1 MSKKHPSP
9 RATPKARFPFGRRPK
24 REWQAMVLAAVRD
37 GAELGQAARRAG
49 VSASAISHSRNRDPH
64 FAVQLRAAMHSG
76 GLLRPEAAGPA
87 GPVTPAAPYD
97 TLLDMLQPNQRGE
110 FTLEQ
115 GARRASV
122 REQLRIAAETR
133 GLVAVFLP
141 SRGNKV
147 IFEIVAAPEVV
158 EGEAV
163 RPPPEP
169 PDPTEFA
176 AERREKLLELLR
188 GGIPTREALRLVGV
202 PISTLYVE
210 RRRDTGF
217 DAAFRAAVIAGGQAR
232 GDAADD
238 RQQRK
243 PRKRSAQRSP
253 PQAAP
258 GLSPQR
264 RAALLHKVLEPD
276 EPSEP

>member
-1 MSKKHPSP
+1 MSKKHRSP

-24 REWQAMVLAAVRD
+24 REWQAIVLAAVRD
-37 GAELGQAARRAG
+37 GAELGEAARRAG
-49 VSASAISHSRNRDPH
+49 VSASAISQARNRDPH
-64 FAVQLRAAMHSG
+64 FAVQLRAAMRAG
-76 GLLRPEAAGPA
+76 GLLRPEAAEPA
-87 GPVTPAAPYD
+87 GPITPTAPYD
-97 TLLDMLQPNQRGE
+97 ALLDSLQPDERGE
-110 FTLEQ
+110 ITLEQ
-115 GARRASV
+115 GANRAAV
-122 REQLRIAAETR
+122 REQLRIAAEKR
-133 GLVAVFLP
+133 GLIPIFLP
-141 SRGNKV
+141 SRGDEV
-147 IFEIVAAPEVV
+147 IFEVVAAPEVV

-163 RPPPEP
+163 TPPAA

-188 GGIPTREALRLVGV
+188 GGIPTREALKLVGV

-217 DAAFRAAVIAGGQAR
+217 DAAFRAAVIAGRQAR
-232 GDAADD
+232 GDTADD

-258 GLSPQR
+258 GLSPER
-264 RAALLHKVLEPD
+264 RAALLHKVLDPD
-276 EPSEP
+276 EPSDP